1 LRRLLYA
8 NGVVGASVQLALPA
22 HFLDIGRQRDGFVL
36 LGAFLVSFLFI
47 RTSARLI
54 RSPKVPWWP
63 GSVKTSSGLHL
74 HHLVWGIVLLMLSG
88 LVRFVTDPASPWAEL
103 LAVAFGIGA
112 GLTLDEFA
120 LWIHLRDV
128 YWAEEGRSS
137 FDAVVMAALIG
148 GLIVLGVAPF
158 DVRNSTAAVETL
170 IVLVLA
176 DVLLSIAAI
185 FKGRRILGVTG
196 IFMPPFSLYA
206 LLRLAQPRSPWARR
220 RYPPGSAKLA
230 RAQAR
235 WERVDARWRRI
246 AEVIAGA
253 PSQTEASD
261 GPGLTEI
268 SPVTAP
274 RENVK
279 GASDKP
285 RPPR

>member
-1 LRRLLYA
+1 M
-8 NGVVGASVQLALPA
+8 VGASVQLALPA
-22 HFLDIGRQRDGFVL
+22 HVLDVGRQRDGFVT
-36 LGAFLVSFLFI
+36 LGAFLASFLFI

-63 GSVKTSSGLHL
+63 GSVKTSGGLHL

-88 LVRFVTDPASPWAEL
+88 FLRFVTNPASPWAEL
-103 LAVAFGIGA
+103 LAAAFGIGA

-148 GLIVLGVAPF
+148 SLIVLGVAPF
-158 DVRNSTAAVETL
+158 DVHNTAAVETL
-170 IVLVLA
+170 IALVLA
-176 DVLLSIAAI
+176 DVLLSIASI

-206 LLRLAQPRSPWARR
+206 VLRLAQPGSPWARR
-220 RYPPGSAKLA
+220 RYPPGSTKLG

-235 WERVDARWRRI
+235 WERNDARWRRF

-253 PSQTEASD
+253 PSQAAASD
-261 GPGLTEI
+261 RPGSNEI
-268 SPVTAP
+268 SPAAAP
-274 RENVK
+274 GKNAEGGNDAQPPQR
-279 GASDKP
+279 P
-285 RPPR
+285 RSPDAP